1 MSNVVIIDRGI
12 LNQTVKS
19 VENSRVLLPFNV
31 TKEHISKVKTLLS
44 KTKATFSLEMG
55 SLKIDSLTYGNVKFE
70 SNNRKL
76 PTSNFTLSKTYVA
89 TMKQSVVNKVRSFY
103 DRVLD
108 IKEQIPVFDISNETN
123 LQEALQEA
131 TNEIDLSALKM
142 ANVDNEVTP
151 IESPVDN
158 YSQVLVNNPSG
169 EDLVFGGELNANEE
183 IKETNIEIA
192 NTNNNVEQENI
203 PLSAQKPK
211 VRVRSRGNVLVIP
224 IVIIWLAFVLIG
236 TIKLVTNILS

>member
-31 TKEHISKVKTLLS
+31 TKEHITKVKTLLS
-44 KTKATFSLEMG
+44 KVKATFSLEMG
-55 SLKIDSLTYGNVKFE
+55 SLKIDSLTYGNINFN
-70 SNNRKL
+70 SNNRTL

-89 TMKQSVVNKVRSFY
+89 TMKQSVVKKVKSFY

-169 EDLVFGGELNANEE
+169 EDLVFGGELNANKE
-183 IKETNIEIA
+183 IKETNIET
-192 NTNNNVEQENI
+192 NTNNDVEQENI

-211 VRVRSRGNVLVIP
+211 VRTRSRGNVLVIP
-224 IVIIWLAFVLIG
+224 IVIAWLAFVLIG
-236 TIKLVTNILS
+236 TIKLVTNILG